1 METSTNLK
9 SFFTEHWN
17 YMAVSTA
24 CKLELFD
31 ALENQN
37 LGAKELAKN
46 LNLKEKQVSI
56 LLKALL
62 NIGFLNEENET
73 YSLSKKSLL
82 LTENHPNSLK
92 YTCLNWSGEHLNAWQ
107 NLDYSI
113 KTGASSFTKLY
124 GENYF
129 DYLNNHPDK
138 LHQYH
143 KAMFEYAREDYKVLP
158 NKIDFSFANNIVDIG
173 GGYGAAISS
182 IKKVYPNINCF
193 LFDLEKVID
202 NCNLK
207 DITTIKG
214 NFFEEI
220 PKVAEVIILSRILH
234 DWDNE
239 KAAIILNNC
248 FDALPKNGT
257 IYIIENCSDRIT
269 IDLSMLSLNMMAMCE
284 SYERTISEYMELFS
298 NAGFIMKSTVQL
310 NELQTIIIVVKP

>member
-24 CKLELFD
+24 CKLNLFD
-31 ALENQN
+31 ALEKQN
-37 LGAKELAKN
+37 LEAKELAEN
-46 LNLKEKQVSI
+46 LNLKEKQLSI
-56 LLKALL
+56 LLKAL
-62 NIGFLNEENET
+62 NNNGFLNEENET
-73 YSLSKKSLL
+73 YSLNETSIL

-92 YTCLNWSGEHLNAWQ
+92 YACLNWSGEHLNAWQ
-107 NLDYSI
+107 NLEYSI
-113 KTGASSFTKLY
+113 QTGASSFTNLY

-143 KAMFEYAREDYKVLP
+143 KAMYEYARDDYKELP
-158 NKIDFSFANNIVDIG
+158 NKIDLNSVTNVIDIG

-182 IKKVYPNINCF
+182 IKTFYPNLTCY

-220 PKVAEVIILSRILH
+220 PKVADVLILSRILH

-239 KAAIILNNC
+239 KAAIILKNC

-284 SYERTISEYMELFS
+284 SYERTSVEYIQMVTS
-298 NAGFIMKSTVQL
+298 TGFTFESDVKL
-310 NELQTIIIVVKP
+310 NELQSIIKFKK

>member
-9 SFFTEHWN
+9 SFFTEHWK

-24 CKLELFD
+24 CKLDLFD
-31 ALENQN
+31 ALEKQN

-46 LNLKEKQVSI
+46 LKLKEKQLSI
-56 LLKALL
+56 LLKAL
-62 NIGFLNEENET
+62 NNTGFLNGENDT
-73 YSLSKKSLL
+73 YSLNEKSIL

-92 YTCLNWSGEHLNAWQ
+92 YACLNWSGEHLNAWQ
-107 NLDYSI
+107 NLEYSI
-113 KTGASSFTKLY
+113 QTGASSFTNLY

-143 KAMFEYAREDYKVLP
+143 KAMYEYARDDYKELP
-158 NKIDFSFANNIVDIG
+158 NKIDITSVNNVIDIG

-182 IKKVYPNINCF
+182 IKTFYPNLTCY

-220 PKVAEVIILSRILH
+220 PKVAEVLILSRILH

-239 KAAIILNNC
+239 KAAIILKNC

-269 IDLSMLSLNMMAMCE
+269 IDLSMLSLNMMVMCE
-284 SYERTISEYMELFS
+284 SYERTSVEYIQMVTS
-298 NAGFIMKSTVQL
+298 AGFTFESDVKL
-310 NELQTIIIVVKP
+310 NELQTILKFKK

>member
-24 CKLELFD
+24 CKLDLFD
-31 ALENQN
+31 ALEKQN
-37 LGAKELAKN
+37 MGTKELAKN
-46 LNLKEKQVSI
+46 LNLKEKQLSTI
-56 LLKALL
+56 LKALH
-62 NIGFLNEENET
+62 NIGFLNEQNEK
-73 YSLSKKSLL
+73 YSLNDKSIL

-92 YTCLNWSGEHLNAWQ
+92 YACINWSGEHLNAWQ
-107 NLDYSI
+107 NLEYSI
-113 KTGASSFTKLY
+113 QTGASSFINLY

-143 KAMFEYAREDYKVLP
+143 KAMYEYARDDYKELP
-158 NKIDFSFANNIVDIG
+158 NKIDLNSVTNVIDIG
-173 GGYGAAISS
+173 GGYGATISS
-182 IKKVYPNINCF
+182 IKIVYPNLTCY

-214 NFFEEI
+214 NFFKEI
-220 PKVAEVIILSRILH
+220 PKVADVLILSRILH

-239 KAAIILNNC
+239 KAAIILKNC
-248 FDALPKNGT
+248 FDALPKNGI

-284 SYERTISEYMELFS
+284 SYERTSVEYIQMVTS
-298 NAGFIMKSTVQL
+298 TGFTFESDVKL
-310 NELQTIIIVVKP
+310 NELQTILKFKK

>member
-1 METSTNLK
+1 MKTSTNLK

-17 YMAVSTA
+17 YMAVITA
-24 CKLELFD
+24 CKLNLFD
-31 ALENQN
+31 ALEKQN
-37 LGAKELAKN
+37 LGAEELAEN
-46 LNLKEKQVSI
+46 LNLKEKQLST
-56 LLKALL
+56 LLKALH
-62 NIGFLNEENET
+62 NIGFLNEENEK
-73 YSLSKKSLL
+73 YSLNDKSIL

-92 YTCLNWSGEHLNAWQ
+92 YACLNWSAEHLNAWQ
-107 NLDYSI
+107 NLEYSI
-113 KTGASSFTKLY
+113 QTGASSFTNLY

-143 KAMFEYAREDYKVLP
+143 KAMYEYARDDYKELP
-158 NKIDFSFANNIVDIG
+158 NKIDLNSVTNVIDIG
-173 GGYGAAISS
+173 GGYGAAINS
-182 IKKVYPNINCF
+182 IKIVYPNLTCY

-207 DITTIKG
+207 DIITIKG

-239 KAAIILNNC
+239 KAAIILKNC

-284 SYERTISEYMELFS
+284 SYERKSVEYIHMVTS
-298 NAGFIMKSTVQL
+298 AGFTFESIVKL
-310 NELQTIIIVVKP
+310 NELQSIIKFKK